1 VLSPLFFL
9 IYINALP
16 GTISQISSPTL
27 FADDT
32 NIICVHH
39 NPNTFK
45 EKIVEIFL
53 KISKWF
59 QANSLI
65 INLNKTE
72 FIQFSTKINLGTA
85 ICIEYEHNHIENSQS
100 TSFLDLILN
109 RTLSWQ
115 LHMNKLCAKLK
126 SASYIHELLNQPY
139 Q

>member
-9 IYINALP
+9 IYSNALP

-27 FADDT
+27 FADDA

-45 EKIVEIFL
+45 EKIEEIL

-59 QANSLI
+59 QANSLT
-65 INLNKTE
+65 INLNKTK
-72 FIQFSTKINLGTA
+72 FIQFSTKINLGTS
-85 ICIEYEHNHIENSQS
+85 ICIEYEQNHIENSQS
-100 TSFLDLILN
+100 TSFLDLTLN

-115 LHMNKLCAKLK
+115 LHINKLCTKFK
-126 SASYIHELLNQPY
+126 SACYILEL
-139 Q
+139 